1 LIRDCSAHGVYAD
14 MKAFAVISIVLSS
27 LLVVLWPIV
36 FFFSAFIF
44 DAPLHGAAEAARWV
58 GVLWLWS
65 YPLGYCVA
73 FAYFFG
79 RRKDRPWW
87 KPPTPFLFLLPFAH
101 LLLLFSVLSVN
112 TMCFCH
118 GSHSFGCF

>member
-1 LIRDCSAHGVYAD
+1 

-73 FAYFFG
+73 FAYLFG

-87 KPPTPFLFLLPFAH
+87 KPPTPFAFACLRRRPNALFCQPLSRNLPIEWG
-101 LLLLFSVLSVN
+101 
-112 TMCFCH
+112 FC
-118 GSHSFGCF
+118 